1 MLGKHLLRC
10 ICHGIFQARI
20 LEWAAISHSR
30 VSLDRRLK
38 WKDKLKGEWQSHS
51 FTHSFIHPPIHSVI
65 HPPIHSFIHS
75 LIHPSIHPY
84 THPFF
89 HSGIKHW
96 PRCFKSKNKL
106 EIIMNWL
113 GTRAL
118 EWTDMVDSIICYWG
132 NPWQETQAPMP
143 QFR

>member
-1 MLGKHLLRC
+1 MEADGIGPGNNRKERRGESLVCPQSCVTLCDPLDYSLPGSSG
-10 ICHGIFQARI
+10 HGIFQARI

-75 LIHPSIHPY
+75 LIHPSVHPY

-89 HSGIKHW
+89 HSGIKH
-96 PRCFKSKNKL
+96 
-106 EIIMNWL
+106 
-113 GTRAL
+113 
-118 EWTDMVDSIICYWG
+118 
-132 NPWQETQAPMP
+132 
-143 QFR
+143 